1 MLDTCGKLG
10 RGQKPTP
17 QLVRSQLVYM
27 IAGKGANDWLPTLLK
42 EELSNGT

>member
-1 MLDTCGKLG
+1 MWKVGAWLL
-10 RGQKPTP
+10 PTP
-17 QLVRSQLVYM
+17 QLVRSQLAYM